1 MNKQQFLNAL
11 AEALKKLPR
20 EERYRTLSYYDE
32 LIDDRIEDGQNEYA
46 VVESLGSPEAIA
58 GDIFGSEEAEKT
70 KKEYGKGAKIWIIV
84 LLILGFPLW
93 GSLLLVAVLLVLVAY
108 ILLYLPIVILGA
120 LALGFLG
127 ASVLGIVGT
136 PFLIAE
142 I

>member
-58 GDIFGSEEAEKT
+58 GDIFGS
-70 KKEYGKGAKIWIIV
+70 
-84 LLILGFPLW
+84 
-93 GSLLLVAVLLVLVAY
+93 
-108 ILLYLPIVILGA
+108 
-120 LALGFLG
+120 
-127 ASVLGIVGT
+127 
-136 PFLIAE
+136 
-142 I
+142 